1 MTTAHISGDWRTRYQ
16 HVTSFYF
23 KTNHKVWCK
32 EILSLLHTHIPMI
45 IFIDMKGVNMDLII
59 QTFPLD
65 GKTLYYVQCP
75 VCKNNRIL
83 NSGANVSRII
93 SDDTFR
99 KLCGCTCDVKQT
111 ATKVEAPKQVKKAA
125 VKKEAA
131 PKRTGKVLT
140 AVINGKEMTV
150 KEIAETYDI
159 STSTVRQRINAGKP
173 ESEIIAP
180 TKKK

>member
-1 MTTAHISGDWRTRYQ
+1 
-16 HVTSFYF
+16 
-23 KTNHKVWCK
+23 
-32 EILSLLHTHIPMI
+32 
-45 IFIDMKGVNMDLII
+45 MDLII

-111 ATKVEAPKQVKKAA
+111 ATKVEVPKKVEKVA

>member
-1 MTTAHISGDWRTRYQ
+1 
-16 HVTSFYF
+16 
-23 KTNHKVWCK
+23 
-32 EILSLLHTHIPMI
+32 
-45 IFIDMKGVNMDLII
+45 MDLII

-93 SDDTFR
+93 SGDTFR
-99 KLCGCTCDVKQT
+99 KLCGCTCDVKQV
-111 ATKVEAPKQVKKAA
+111 ANKVEVPKKVEKPAA
-125 VKKEAA
+125 KKEAA

>member
-1 MTTAHISGDWRTRYQ
+1 
-16 HVTSFYF
+16 
-23 KTNHKVWCK
+23 
-32 EILSLLHTHIPMI
+32 
-45 IFIDMKGVNMDLII
+45 MDLII

-83 NSGANVSRII
+83 NSGANVSCII

-99 KLCGCTCDVKQT
+99 KLCGCTCNVKK
-111 ATKVEAPKQVKKAA
+111 AEAPKKTA
-125 VKKEAA
+125 KKEAA

-150 KEIAETYDI
+150 KEIAEAYDI
-159 STSTVRQRINAGKP
+159 STSTVRQRINAGKS
-173 ESEIIAP
+173 ESEIIAS
-180 TKKK
+180 TKKKK

>member
-1 MTTAHISGDWRTRYQ
+1 
-16 HVTSFYF
+16 
-23 KTNHKVWCK
+23 
-32 EILSLLHTHIPMI
+32 
-45 IFIDMKGVNMDLII
+45 MDLII

-111 ATKVEAPKQVKKAA
+111 ATKVEAPKKVEKAA
-125 VKKEAA
+125 A
-131 PKRTGKVLT
+131 KRTGKVLT

>member
-1 MTTAHISGDWRTRYQ
+1 
-16 HVTSFYF
+16 
-23 KTNHKVWCK
+23 
-32 EILSLLHTHIPMI
+32 
-45 IFIDMKGVNMDLII
+45 MDLII

-99 KLCGCTCDVKQT
+99 KLCGCTCDVKQ
-111 ATKVEAPKQVKKAA
+111 ATSKVEAPKQVKSDCKA
-125 VKKEAA
+125 AA

-150 KEIAETYDI
+150 KEIAEAYDI

>member
-1 MTTAHISGDWRTRYQ
+1 
-16 HVTSFYF
+16 
-23 KTNHKVWCK
+23 
-32 EILSLLHTHIPMI
+32 
-45 IFIDMKGVNMDLII
+45 MDLII

-99 KLCGCTCDVKQT
+99 KLCGCTCDVKQ
-111 ATKVEAPKQVKKAA
+111 ATSKVEAPKQVKKT
-125 VKKEAA
+125 VKKAAA

-150 KEIAETYDI
+150 KEIAEAYDI

>member
-32 EILSLLHTHIPMI
+32 AILSLLRTHIPMI

-111 ATKVEAPKQVKKAA
+111 ATKVEAPKKVKKEA

>member
-1 MTTAHISGDWRTRYQ
+1 MEVYPSLAEGIGLENRQAARVAGVRIPLPPPDIIDNSAYKWRLENSLP

-32 EILSLLHTHIPMI
+32 AILSLLHTHIPMI

-111 ATKVEAPKQVKKAA
+111 ATKVEAPK
-125 VKKEAA
+125 
-131 PKRTGKVLT
+131 
-140 AVINGKEMTV
+140 
-150 KEIAETYDI
+150 
-159 STSTVRQRINAGKP
+159 S
-173 ESEIIAP
+173 
-180 TKKK
+180 

>member
-1 MTTAHISGDWRTRYQ
+1 
-16 HVTSFYF
+16 
-23 KTNHKVWCK
+23 
-32 EILSLLHTHIPMI
+32 
-45 IFIDMKGVNMDLII
+45 MDLII

-99 KLCGCTCDVKQT
+99 KLCGCTCDVKQ
-111 ATKVEAPKQVKKAA
+111 ATSKVEAPKQVKSDCKKA
-125 VKKEAA
+125 AA

-150 KEIAETYDI
+150 KEIAEAYDI

>member
-32 EILSLLHTHIPMI
+32 ATLSLLHTHIPMI

-111 ATKVEAPKQVKKAA
+111 ATKVEAPKKVKKEA

>member
-1 MTTAHISGDWRTRYQ
+1 M
-16 HVTSFYF
+16 
-23 KTNHKVWCK
+23 
-32 EILSLLHTHIPMI
+32 SLLHTHIPMI

-93 SDDTFR
+93 GDDTFR

-111 ATKVEAPKQVKKAA
+111 ATKVEAPKKVKKEA

-150 KEIAETYDI
+150 KEIAEAYDI
-159 STSTVRQRINAGKP
+159 STSTVRQRINAGKS

>member
-1 MTTAHISGDWRTRYQ
+1 
-16 HVTSFYF
+16 
-23 KTNHKVWCK
+23 
-32 EILSLLHTHIPMI
+32 
-45 IFIDMKGVNMDLII
+45 MDLII

-111 ATKVEAPKQVKKAA
+111 ATKVEAPKKVKKEA
-125 VKKEAA
+125 VKKETA
-131 PKRTGKVLT
+131 PKRTSKVLT

-150 KEIAETYDI
+150 KEIAEVYDI
-159 STSTVRQRINAGKP
+159 STSTVRQRINAGKS